1 MKKLLKNIILLFVA
15 IILLITLGTFGL
27 LYTIISSVYNIRN
40 LSVLKYWS
48 NILYTINV
56 GIDKIG
62 NVLLGDF
69 LNNFA
74 VRNSTYK
81 FGNIDDT
88 ISKALSKNINNLT
101 SLGKFV
107 VSILEFIDPGHM
119 EKSLIE

>member
-88 ISKALSKNINNLT
+88 ISKALAKNINNLT

-107 VSILEFIDPGHM
+107 VNILEFIDPGHM
-119 EKSLIE
+119 KKSLIE